1 MTETILPQYI
11 CKIDRTSGTDFKSMC
26 LKLVEKS
33 FSEDITTVR
42 MTFFGKPDSQEQY
55 LERLGI
61 IKAVI
66 AEKYGD
72 KKPVFSYVS
81 QPPLVGDL
89 VLETV
94 CVQKHGYFDVNYKTI
109 GDISYIQILFGKG
122 KFVCVGGV
130 MGSDILQQTIAQQC
144 KEIFDKLDQILIAE
158 DLKVE
163 NIMRQWNYVEQIT
176 SMNKGVQNYQSLN
189 DERTHFYEKGDW
201 SKGYPAATGIGTNCG
216 GVVVDF
222 DAAISDDVQVVTLD
236 NELQVPAHDY
246 SQNVL
251 LGLEDKKYKE
261 RTTPKFERGKA
272 FSSDSY
278 TMSYISGTAAIRG
291 EESIENMDINRQ
303 IVVTMEN
310 INYLVSAKNL
320 KKYGVKADIGD
331 PQYSAL
337 RVYLKNASDID
348 ATRKYM
354 EKYYPETDLCYLLAD
369 VCRDE
374 LLIEIEGI
382 ARY

>member
-1 MTETILPQYI
+1 
-11 CKIDRTSGTDFKSMC
+11 MC
-26 LKLVEKS
+26 LKLVERS
-33 FSEDITTVR
+33 FSDSTTTIR

-61 IKAVI
+61 ISEVI
-66 AEKYGD
+66 AEKFGD

-94 CVQKHGYFDVNYKTI
+94 CTQKYGYFDINYKTL
-109 GDISYIQILFGKG
+109 GDISYIQILFNGG

-130 MGSDILQQTIAQQC
+130 MGSNILEQTIAQQC
-144 KEIFDKLDQILIAE
+144 KEIFKKLDAILLAE
-158 DLKVE
+158 NLKVE
-163 NIMRQWNYVEQIT
+163 DIVRQWNYIEHIT
-176 SMNKGVQNYQSLN
+176 SMNNGVQNYQSLN
-189 DERTHFYEKGDW
+189 DERTHFYAKGDW
-201 SKGYPAATGIGTNCG
+201 SKGYPAATGIGTTCG
-216 GVVVDF
+216 GAVIDF
-222 DAAISDDVQVVTLD
+222 DAMITNDVQIITLD

-246 SQNVL
+246 SQDVL
-251 LGLEDKKYKE
+251 LGLEDEVYKE

-272 FSSDSY
+272 ISSDSY

-291 EESIENMDINRQ
+291 EESIENMDIDRQ
-303 IVVTMEN
+303 IIVTMEN

-320 KKYGVKADIGD
+320 KKYGAKADIED

-337 RVYLKNASDID
+337 RVYLKNESDIE
-348 ATRKYM
+348 ATRKFM
-354 EKYYPETDLCYLLAD
+354 ERNYPETDLCYLLAD

>member
-1 MTETILPQYI
+1 MLPQYI
-11 CKIDRTSGTDFKSMC
+11 CKIDRTAGADFKTMC
-26 LKLVEKS
+26 LKLVERS
-33 FSEDITTVR
+33 FAEDTTTVR

-55 LERLGI
+55 LERLHI
-61 IKAVI
+61 INEVI
-66 AEKYGD
+66 AEKFGD

-94 CVQKHGYFDVNYKTI
+94 CVQKHGYFDVNYKTC
-109 GDISYIQILFGKG
+109 GDISYIQILFQGG
-122 KFVCVGGV
+122 KFICVGGV
-130 MGSDILQQTIAQQC
+130 MGSDILTQTIAQQC
-144 KEIFDKLDQILIAE
+144 KEIFKKLDEILIAE

-163 NIMRQWNYVEQIT
+163 NILRQWNYVEQIT
-176 SMNKGVQNYQSLN
+176 SINKGVQNYQSLN
-189 DERTHFYEKGDW
+189 DERTRFYEKGDW

-222 DAAISDDVQVVTLD
+222 DAALTDAVQIVTLD

-246 SQNVL
+246 SQDVL
-251 LGLEDKKYKE
+251 LGLEDEVYKE
-261 RTTPKFERGKA
+261 KTTPKFERGKA

-291 EESIENMDINRQ
+291 EESIENMDIHRQ

-320 KKYGVKADIGD
+320 KKYGVKADVSD

-337 RVYLKNASDID
+337 RIYLKHASDID
-348 ATRKYM
+348 ETVKYM
-354 EKYYPETDLCYLLAD
+354 ERNYPETDKCYLLAD